1 VKQVDGFHYRGRW
14 PLQAPD
20 SVRMVT
26 PESPSS
32 FQYMNGSVARVVA
45 EHFRRHLQQAR
56 RQGRGGAVAEPPDE
70 ATIERLISTAF
81 WASLRR
87 EEGRAPKIS
96 LAYLSREAAATGL
109 LIERPLPLEPAT
121 LTKLAP
127 AVERPGI
134 HLGVWP
140 NGSELCIW
148 GATRSI
154 PPLCFVVEV
163 IEPGLLV
170 VKHKRADPDGKFAN
184 VAVLQGDEVKI
195 VDAEGVLTSE
205 CPDFVSVLLGFDSA
219 ASDNVLLPLALSMRA
234 HNHGG
239 SLLVVP
245 HGSASWRKSIVSV
258 PYTVAPPFSK
268 LGELVRKGSRDVQFK
283 EAIDAIGGLTAV
295 DGAVVLSDRWD
306 VLAFGAKIGRTESG
320 PFVEEVLVREP
331 ILGHTPVKVHAS
343 ELGGTRH
350 LSAAQFV
357 HEQQDSLALVASQDG
372 RFTVFGWSQR
382 AGIVHAY
389 RVEALLL

>member
-1 VKQVDGFHYRGRW
+1 MDRLSYPPAR
-14 PLQAPD
+14 A
-20 SVRMVT
+20 
-26 PESPSS
+26 
-32 FQYMNGSVARVVA
+32 VADTVA
-45 EHFRRHLQQAR
+45 EHYHRHIAQASA
-56 RQGRGGAVAEPPDE
+56 RGASTTMAEPPD
-70 ATIERLISTAF
+70 AGTIERIINAAF

-87 EEGRAPKIS
+87 EEGRAPTIS
-96 LAYLSREAAATGL
+96 LAYLPREAAGAAL
-109 LIERPLPLEPAT
+109 LVERPLPLDPAT

-140 NGSELCIW
+140 NGNELRIW
-148 GATRSI
+148 GATRAI

-170 VKHKRADPDGKFAN
+170 VKHRRIDPQGKFAN
-184 VAVLQGDEVKI
+184 VAVLEGDQIKI

-219 ASDNVLLPLALSMRA
+219 APDNVLLPLALSMRA

-245 HGSASWRKSIVSV
+245 HGSDSWRKSIVSV
-258 PYTVAPPFSK
+258 PYTVAPPFSR

-295 DGAVVLSDRWD
+295 DGAVMLSDRWD

>member
-1 VKQVDGFHYRGRW
+1 MDRLAYPPAHAIAQ
-14 PLQAPD
+14 
-20 SVRMVT
+20 T
-26 PESPSS
+26 
-32 FQYMNGSVARVVA
+32 VA
-45 EHFRRHLQQAR
+45 EHFRHH
-56 RQGRGGAVAEPPDE
+56 AELAGVDAAIPDA
-70 ATIERLISTAF
+70 ATIEKIIDAAF
-81 WASLRR
+81 WASLRK
-87 EEGRAPKIS
+87 EEGRAPTIS
-96 LAYLSREAAATGL
+96 LAYLSRERAGTAL
-109 LIERPLPLEPAT
+109 YVERPLPLDPTT

-140 NGSELCIW
+140 NGDGGLAVW

-154 PPLCFVVEV
+154 PPLCFVLEV

-170 VKHKRADPDGKFAN
+170 IKHRRADPDGKFAN
-184 VAVLQGDEVKI
+184 VAVLQGEQVKL
-195 VDAEGVLTSE
+195 VDADGTLDSQ
-205 CPDFVSVLLGFDSA
+205 CPDFVATLLGFGSSED
-219 ASDNVLLPLALSMRA
+219 VLLPLALSMRA
-234 HNHGG
+234 HKHGG

-245 HGSASWRKSIVSV
+245 DGTAKWRKSIVSV
-258 PYTVAPPFSK
+258 PYAVAPPFSR
-268 LGELVRKGSRDVQFK
+268 LGELIRSGTHDETFK
-283 EAIDAIGGLTAV
+283 NAIDAIGGLTAV

-331 ILGHTPVKVHAS
+331 IRGHTPVTMLAS

-357 HEQQDSLALVASQDG
+357 HEQRDALALVASQDG
-372 RFTVFGWSQR
+372 RFTVFGWSPR
-382 AGIVHAY
+382 AALVHAY

>member
-1 VKQVDGFHYRGRW
+1 MDRLGYPPAQ
-14 PLQAPD
+14 
-20 SVRMVT
+20 
-26 PESPSS
+26 
-32 FQYMNGSVARVVA
+32 SVATTV
-45 EHFRRHLQQAR
+45 EQHFRRHIERAGLN
-56 RQGRGGAVAEPPDE
+56 AEVPDA
-70 ATIERLISTAF
+70 ATIERIINAAF

-87 EEGRAPKIS
+87 EEGREPTIS
-96 LAYLSREAAATGL
+96 LAYLPPEAAGTAL
-109 LIERPLPLEPAT
+109 LVERPLSLDPVN

-134 HLGVWP
+134 HLGVWK
-140 NGSELCIW
+140 NGGGDLAVW
-148 GATRSI
+148 GATRTI

-170 VKHKRADPDGKFAN
+170 IKHRRADPEGKFAN
-184 VAVLQGDEVKI
+184 VAVLEGEVIKI
-195 VDAEGVLTSE
+195 VDAEGTLASE
-205 CPDFVSVLLGFDSA
+205 CPEFVSMLLGFDSV
-219 ASDNVLLPLALSMRA
+219 SSQNVLLPLALSMRA
-234 HNHGG
+234 HGHGG

-245 HGSASWRKSIVSV
+245 HDTASWRKSIISV

-268 LGELVRKGSRDVQFK
+268 LGDLVRNGSRDGAFK
-283 EAIDAIGGLTAV
+283 DATDAIGGLTAV

-320 PFVEEVLVREP
+320 PFVEGVLVREP
-331 ILGHTPVKVHAS
+331 ILGHTPVTVHAS

-350 LSAAQFV
+350 LSAAQFI
-357 HEQQDSLALVASQDG
+357 HEQRDSLALVASQDG

-382 AGIVHAY
+382 AKLVHAY

>member
-1 VKQVDGFHYRGRW
+1 
-14 PLQAPD
+14 
-20 SVRMVT
+20 
-26 PESPSS
+26 
-32 FQYMNGSVARVVA
+32 MNRLSYPPAQDVAHTVA
-45 EHFRRHLQQAR
+45 EHFRHHRELA
-56 RQGRGGAVAEPPDE
+56 GIAAEIPDA
-70 ATIERLISTAF
+70 ATIERIINAAF

-87 EEGRAPKIS
+87 EEGRAPTIS
-96 LAYLSREAAATGL
+96 LAYLPPTAAGTAL
-109 LIERPLPLEPAT
+109 LVERPLALDPT
-121 LTKLAP
+121 ILTKLAP

-140 NGSELCIW
+140 NGGGLAVW
-148 GATRSI
+148 GATRTI
-154 PPLCFVVEV
+154 PPLCFVLEV

-170 VKHKRADPDGKFAN
+170 IKHRRADPEGKFAN
-184 VAVLQGDEVKI
+184 VAVLEGDQVKM
-195 VDAEGVLTSE
+195 VDAEGTLTSE
-205 CPDFVSVLLGFDSA
+205 CPDFVGVLLGFDSA
-219 ASDNVLLPLALSMRA
+219 SPDNVLLPLALSMRA
-234 HNHGG
+234 HHRGG

-245 HGSASWRKSIVSV
+245 HGTDAWRKSIVSV

-268 LGELVRKGSRDVQFK
+268 LRDGATK

-295 DGAVVLSDRWD
+295 DGALILNDRWD
-306 VLAFGAKIGRTESG
+306 VLAFGAKIGRTQSG

-350 LSAAQFV
+350 LSAAQFI
-357 HEQQDSLALVASQDG
+357 HEQRDSLALVASQDG

-382 AGIVHAY
+382 AKMVHAY

>member
-1 VKQVDGFHYRGRW
+1 MDRLAYPPAHSIATTVEQ
-14 PLQAPD
+14 
-20 SVRMVT
+20 
-26 PESPSS
+26 
-32 FQYMNGSVARVVA
+32 
-45 EHFRRHLQQAR
+45 HFRHHVKLA
-56 RQGRGGAVAEPPDE
+56 GISAPVPDA
-70 ATIERLISTAF
+70 ATIERIINAAF

-87 EEGRAPKIS
+87 EEGREPTIS
-96 LAYLSREAAATGL
+96 LAYLPPEAAGTAL
-109 LIERPLPLEPAT
+109 LVERPLALDPVN

-134 HLGVWP
+134 HLGVWK
-140 NGSELCIW
+140 NGGGDLAVW
-148 GATRSI
+148 GATRTI

-170 VKHKRADPDGKFAN
+170 IKHRRADPDGKFAN
-184 VAVLQGDEVKI
+184 VAVLEGDVVKI
-195 VDAEGVLTSE
+195 VDAEGTLSSE
-205 CPDFVSVLLGFDSA
+205 CPDFVTTLLGFDP
-219 ASDNVLLPLALSMRA
+219 ASGNADNVLLPLALSMRA
-234 HNHGG
+234 HGHGG

-245 HGSASWRKSIVSV
+245 HASSAWRKSIVSV

-268 LGELVRKGSRDVQFK
+268 LRDGASK
-283 EAIDAIGGLTAV
+283 DAIDAIAGLTAV
-295 DGAVVLSDRWD
+295 DGAVVLNDRWD

-320 PFVEEVLVREP
+320 PFVEQVLVREP

-350 LSAAQFV
+350 LSAAQFI
-357 HEQQDSLALVASQDG
+357 HEQRDSLALVASQDG

-382 AGIVHAY
+382 AKMVHAY

>member
-1 VKQVDGFHYRGRW
+1 
-14 PLQAPD
+14 
-20 SVRMVT
+20 M
-26 PESPSS
+26 
-32 FQYMNGSVARVVA
+32 A
-45 EHFRRHLQQAR
+45 ET
-56 RQGRGGAVAEPPDE
+56 PDE
-70 ATIERLISTAF
+70 STIERLISAAF

-87 EEGRAPKIS
+87 EEGRAPTIS
-96 LAYLSREAAATGL
+96 LAYLPREAAGTAL
-109 LIERPLPLEPAT
+109 LMERPLPLDPAT

-140 NGSELCIW
+140 EGDGLRVW
-148 GATRSI
+148 GATRSL

-170 VKHKRADPDGKFAN
+170 VKHRRADPQGKFAN
-184 VAVLQGDEVKI
+184 VAVLEGDQIKI

-205 CPDFVSVLLGFDSA
+205 CPDFVNVLLGFESA
-219 ASDNVLLPLALSMRA
+219 APDNVLLPLALSMRA
-234 HNHGG
+234 HKHGG

-245 HGSASWRKSIVSV
+245 HGSNEWRKSIVSV
-258 PYTVAPPFSK
+258 PYKVAPPFSK
-268 LGELVRKGSRDVQFK
+268 LGDLVRKGARDEAFK

-306 VLAFGAKIGRTESG
+306 VLAFGAKIGRSETG
-320 PFVEEVLVREP
+320 PFVDEVLVREP
-331 ILGHTPVKVHAS
+331 ILGHTPVKVDVS

-357 HEQQDSLALVASQDG
+357 HEQRDSLALVASQDG
-372 RFTVFGWSQR
+372 RFTVLGWSQG
-382 AGIVHAY
+382 AGMVHAY